1 MSITCQLTGALKQR
15 EKLWDRGLEKKVVQ
29 AMQIVNQYTTD
40 TLLILHQQFTNTSL
54 THYWYYPAQLVRWF
68 VNRFLTDTPLT
79 VKCHLIDIMTDSQ
92 QILDWHSNDIVTV
105 MSTHSR
111 PRCRLIDWL
120 TPPVRHD
127 PLNLESAILD
137 KIDVRFIPPSAPSQN
152 QGWENGMFWLLHS
165 FILDL
170 GGWGFAV
177 PLYSVQDCSLTLKVL
192 TTMN

>member
-1 MSITCQLTGALKQR
+1 MSITCQLTGTLKKR

-54 THYWYYPAQLVRWF
+54 THYWYYPAQLVGWF

-79 VKCHLIDIMTDSQ
+79 IKCHLIDIMTDCQ
-92 QILDWHSNDIVTV
+92 KILDRHLNDIATV
-105 MSTHSR
+105 MLTHSR
-111 PRCRLIDWL
+111 PRCWLIHWL

-137 KIDVRFIPPSAPSQN
+137 NLPLPKIKDGKMACVGFCTASSLIW
-152 QGWENGMFWLLHS
+152 GDGGLLFH
-165 FILDL
+165 FILSKI
-170 GGWGFAV
+170 V
-177 PLYSVQDCSLTLKVL
+177 V
-192 TTMN
+192 

>member
-1 MSITCQLTGALKQR
+1 
-15 EKLWDRGLEKKVVQ
+15 
-29 AMQIVNQYTTD
+29 
-40 TLLILHQQFTNTSL
+40 
-54 THYWYYPAQLVRWF
+54 
-68 VNRFLTDTPLT
+68 
-79 VKCHLIDIMTDSQ
+79 
-92 QILDWHSNDIVTV
+92 

-152 QGWENGMFWLLHS
+152 QGRENGMFWLLHS